1 MLTLLQ
7 LIGVSFLINSIAY
20 FIFKR
25 KGYQINH
32 KYWLVKQE
40 TIWRD
45 QLDDHYE
52 DLYSDEFETLF
63 EREDNLKSDNKF
75 LEQELRKANRD
86 LKKLHIKFS
95 QYFSLLVKD
104 SRSNDFRTRNPTPEK
119 VISHYNNSLNL
130 IMECVENE
138 LDLKPCKESIFIKKI
153 FDTNIVQEIGK

>member
-7 LIGVSFLINSIAY
+7 LIGVSCLINAIAY
-20 FIFKR
+20 SIFKR

-32 KYWLVKQE
+32 KYWLTEQE
-40 TIWRD
+40 NVWRD

-52 DLYSDEFETLF
+52 HLYSDEFESLF

-75 LEQELRKANRD
+75 LEEELRKANRD

-104 SRSNDFRTRNPTPEK
+104 SQSKDFITRNSTSEK
-119 VISHYNNSLNL
+119 IIRHYNNSLSQ
-130 IMECVENE
+130 IMECIENE
-138 LDLKPCKESIFIKKI
+138 LDLKSCKESIFIKKI
-153 FDTNIVQEIGK
+153 FETNVVHEVGK